1 MKNELTVFPAIFTK
15 MNDDGSYYIVDFIDL
30 KNCTTEGETI
40 QEAYYMAQNAMG
52 LFLDDL
58 TKFPKPTLDFSNIKL
73 NKDQFISFIGIDMN
87 DYRKKFNNKSVKK
100 TLSIPG
106 WLDTLAEKENINFS
120 QLLQEAIKEKLEM
133 SMIFENVPKNFK
145 HKP

>member
-87 DYRKKFNNKSVKK
+87 DYKKKFNNKSVKK

-120 QLLQEAIKEKLEM
+120 QLLQEAIKEKLE
-133 SMIFENVPKNFK
+133 ID
-145 HKP
+145 

>member
-58 TKFPKPTLDFSNIKL
+58 TKFPKPTLDFSNIRL

-120 QLLQEAIKEKLEM
+120 QILQEAIKEKLE
-133 SMIFENVPKNFK
+133 ID
-145 HKP
+145 

>member
-58 TKFPKPTLDFSNIKL
+58 TKFPEPTLDFSNIKL
-73 NKDQFISFIGIDMN
+73 NKNQFISFIGIDMN

-100 TLSIPG
+100 TLSIPSL
-106 WLDTLAEKENINFS
+106 LDTLAEKENINFS
-120 QLLQEAIKEKLEM
+120 QLLQEAIRNKLE
-133 SMIFENVPKNFK
+133 ID
-145 HKP
+145 